1 VSRLGEAGGW
11 LIGYCLPWVVEV
23 GDGGVSVRVMFGRVR
38 ESRGMVG

>member
-1 VSRLGEAGGW
+1 M
-11 LIGYCLPWVVEV
+11 GYCGVGVAEV